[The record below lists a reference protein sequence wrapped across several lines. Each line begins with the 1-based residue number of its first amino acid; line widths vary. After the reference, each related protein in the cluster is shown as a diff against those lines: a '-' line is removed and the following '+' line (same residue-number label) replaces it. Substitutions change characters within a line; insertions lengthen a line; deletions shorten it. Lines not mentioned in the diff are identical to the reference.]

1 MSCSSITIGS
11 SVEECDELAPS
22 GTRARLILINFVDV
36 VRIYTNDDQKI
47 IQIVLRSDITGGIA
61 LDAPLDAAFSE
72 GGVSAGA
79 FEFTGFRN
87 DVKKSDEVVS
97 MDLAK
102 KRFRHAVSFVIYE
115 VDQLQKTN
123 IKNLAR
129 GRFLAIVENKGQ
141 TEDSIEVLGRECGL
155 EIVGGRIRDAHETSG
170 FFQINLA
177 TPDNGVEYERKLP
190 QTLGISYQ
198 NGLEIIEDLLG
209 EPTPE
214 PVDEFRLLEDSDFRL
229 LQDGAFRLLG

>member
-1 MSCSSITIGS
+1 MSCGTITMGS

-22 GTRARLILINFVDV
+22 GTRARLILINFADV

-47 IQIVLRSDITGGIA
+47 VNIVLRSDITGGIA
-61 LDAPLDAAFSE
+61 LDAELDAAFSE
-72 GGVSAGA
+72 GAISAGA

-97 MDLAK
+97 MELAK

-115 VDQLQKTN
+115 VGQLQKTN

-170 FFQINLA
+170 FFQIKLA
-177 TPDNGVEYERKLP
+177 TPDNGIEYERKLP
-190 QTLGISYQ
+190 QTLGLNYQ
-198 NGLEIIEDLLG
+198 NGIDIIDDLLQEEVVEEEVG
-209 EPTPE
+209 GF
-214 PVDEFRLLEDSDFRL
+214 DYSFDLIL
-229 LQDGAFRLLG
+229 A